1 MKRWIVTVLIAT
13 FALALA
19 AVRAEAA
26 AAASSSGSAG
36 FGVGFSGQPDQEDQG
51 HGPKDHRAYMTGT
64 VVQTPRGVVLDSV
77 DGWYYVE
84 GANLSSMVGKKVTV
98 TGEVREYAGART
110 IFITKFAEVQ

>member
-1 MKRWIVTVLIAT
+1 MKRCIVALLIAT

-19 AVRAEAA
+19 ALTAEAA
-26 AAASSSGSAG
+26 SASSPGTG
-36 FGVGFSGQPDQEDQG
+36 FGVGPSGEPGKEEQG
-51 HGPKDHRAYMTGT
+51 GGPKDHRAYMIGT

-110 IFITKFAEVQ
+110 IFINKFAEVK